1 MLIAAVL
8 CLCLAAAT
16 AGVAAW
22 SLNRPYAADPV
33 RQVLRAVA
41 PTQFAA
47 AAMLAAGGVV
57 ALSAPAQMGVLVLV
71 VCVIGAV
78 GTVAAGCWQSAKL
91 VAAKE
96 AEQEARRETGGGCA
110 GSCVSCTLSSADS
123 AGRSSCG

>member
-8 CLCLAAAT
+8 CLCAAAAT

-57 ALSAPAQMGVLVLV
+57 ALAAPAQMGLLVLV

-96 AEQEARRETGGGCA
+96 AEQEARREAGGGCA
-110 GSCVSCTLSSADS
+110 GSCASCTLAPADS
-123 AGRSSCG
+123 AGRASCG

>member
-8 CLCLAAAT
+8 CLCVAMAT
-16 AGVAAW
+16 AAVAAW
-22 SLNRPYAADPV
+22 SLNRPYASDPV

-57 ALSAPAQMGVLVLV
+57 ALSAPQLGSLVLA

-78 GTVAAGCWQSAKL
+78 GTVAAGCWQSAKV

-96 AEQEARRETGGGCA
+96 AAQEARREQGGGCA
-110 GSCVSCTLSSADS
+110 GSCVSCTLSPADS
-123 AGRSSCG
+123 AGGRPSCG

>member
-8 CLCLAAAT
+8 CLCVAAAT

-47 AAMLAAGGVV
+47 AAMLTAGGIV
-57 ALSAPAQMGVLVLV
+57 ALSAPAHMGLLVLV
-71 VCVIGAV
+71 VCVIGAF
-78 GTVAAGCWQSAKL
+78 GTVAAGCWQSAKV
-91 VAAKE
+91 VAVKE
-96 AEQEARRETGGGCA
+96 AQQEAQRAEGGGCA
-110 GSCVSCTLSSADS
+110 GSCVSCTLSPADS

>member
-8 CLCLAAAT
+8 CLCAAAAT

-57 ALSAPAQMGVLVLV
+57 ALAAPAQMGLLVLL

-96 AEQEARRETGGGCA
+96 AEQEARREAGGGCA
-110 GSCVSCTLSSADS
+110 GSCASCTLAPADS
-123 AGRSSCG
+123 AGRASCG

>member
-8 CLCLAAAT
+8 CLCVAAAT
-16 AGVAAW
+16 IAVAAW

-57 ALSAPAQMGVLVLV
+57 ALTAPAQMGLLVLV
-71 VCVIGAV
+71 VCIVGAV

-96 AEQEARRETGGGCA
+96 AEQEAQRDAGGGCA
-110 GSCVSCTLSSADS
+110 GSCASCTLSSADA

>member
-1 MLIAAVL
+1 MLVAAVL
-8 CLCLAAAT
+8 CLCAAATT
-16 AGVAAW
+16 AGVAAR

-47 AAMLAAGGVV
+47 AAMLTAGGVV
-57 ALSAPAQMGVLVLV
+57 ALSAPGQMGVLVLV
-71 VCVIGAV
+71 VCVVGAI

-96 AEQEARRETGGGCA
+96 ARRETGGGCA
-110 GSCVSCTLSSADS
+110 GSCGSCTLSPADQT
-123 AGRSSCG
+123 GRSSCG